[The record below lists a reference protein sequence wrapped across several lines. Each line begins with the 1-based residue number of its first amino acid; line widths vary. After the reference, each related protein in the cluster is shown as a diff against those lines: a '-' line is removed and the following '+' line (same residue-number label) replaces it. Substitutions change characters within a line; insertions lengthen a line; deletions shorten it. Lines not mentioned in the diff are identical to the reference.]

1 MRRAIA
7 VSGRSFAVVALC
19 ASLGAV
25 STGCVTVAEFR
36 KLETEVGQMRRG
48 GGGGAKVA
56 DLRTQLDALDRRI
69 AKLEGRVD
77 ESRHTA
83 DQALE
88 EARSARREAAGTPAG
103 ASPEGVAAGAAPS
116 TRESTPAGEQGA
128 TAGETVAAASAPTA
142 APAAAAA
149 AAPSAAADPGESAEN
164 GASVQEVS
172 AYRAAHSSYRD
183 GDYDACIDRFRGFL
197 QTYPTSP
204 YADDSAYWMAECHFK
219 KGDYKSAILRFDD
232 VAARYPEGDKS
243 ADALYRQGEA
253 LLKLGPNY
261 AKAAGKAFERVIAE
275 YPNSPRVGEAKKQLE
290 LLGTRG

>member
-1 MRRAIA
+1 MRRAI
-7 VSGRSFAVVALC
+7 VSARSFAVVVLC

-36 KLETEVGQMRRG
+36 KLESEVGQIRRG
-48 GGGGAKVA
+48 GGGGGERVA
-56 DLRTQLDALDRRI
+56 DLRAQLDALDRRI

-83 DQALE
+83 DRALE
-88 EARSARREAAGTPAG
+88 EARRARQEAAGAPPGAPLEGADPEAAASTP
-103 ASPEGVAAGAAPS
+103 
-116 TRESTPAGEQGA
+116 ESTPAGETGRS
-128 TAGETVAAASAPTA
+128 AAAAGAPEGA
-142 APAAAAA
+142 AVAA
-149 AAPSAAADPGESAEN
+149 AAPPREPSEPGESAEN

-172 AYRAAHSSYRD
+172 AYREAHASYRG
-183 GDYDACIDRFRGFL
+183 GDYDACIDRFRRFL

-232 VAARYPEGDKS
+232 VVARYPEGDKS

-275 YPNSPRVGEAKKQLE
+275 YPNSPRAGEAKKQLE
-290 LLGTRG
+290 LLGARG